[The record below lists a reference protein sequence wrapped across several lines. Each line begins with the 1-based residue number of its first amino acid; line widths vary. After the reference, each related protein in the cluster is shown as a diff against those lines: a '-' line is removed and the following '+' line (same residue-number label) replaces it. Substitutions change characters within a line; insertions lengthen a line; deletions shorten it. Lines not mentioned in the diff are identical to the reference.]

1 MFLFFHCKIT
11 VNEICLECR
20 LCRLPMIIDAI
31 TANPW
36 GFDCTKLAVNS
47 CNLLILRTK
56 RVIFNLG
63 LWTNKACRSNIP
75 RHFSSF
81 DVPGFT
87 WPQGVTSQ
95 KKKTTEKNNNNK
107 KKNSSVPGNLHL
119 HLKNTKNLHKL
130 HQTLWVCMNMSK
142 ACAQE
147 HGVWLLFQFCEVVD
161 ECLIGSS
168 SPVPPSTLHAL
179 IPGKQGQSLL
189 FHRLHYPRRLFHRL
203 RHPRRLPSHLHAL
216 ADSAVS
222 ETPVRPNAW
231 LQPESLAFAN
241 VPRMHPGLGSRLF
254 FVHSAGRQA
263 LVFLCK
269 MFNSFVHV
277 FFPKKIY

>member
-11 VNEICLECR
+11 VSEICPECR
-20 LCRLPMIIDAI
+20 RCRLSMIIDAI
-31 TANPW
+31 TANPS
-36 GFDCTKLAVNS
+36 GFNRTKLAVNS

-56 RVIFNLG
+56 GVIFNLG
-63 LWTNKACRSNIP
+63 IWTNKACRSNIP

-95 KKKTTEKNNNNK
+95 KKETTGKNNNDNK
-107 KKNSSVPGNLHL
+107 KPQLSAASEKYKKPAQTTSNSVVSHEYF
-119 HLKNTKNLHKL
+119 
-130 HQTLWVCMNMSK
+130 QSFCSK
-142 ACAQE
+142 PCAQE

-168 SPVPPSTLHAL
+168 SPAPPSTLHAL

-189 FHRLHYPRRLFHRL
+189 FHRLHYPRRLFHHL
-203 RHPRRLPSHLHAL
+203 RHPRPTPHPLHAL

-222 ETPVRPNAW
+222 EAPVRPNA
-231 LQPESLAFAN
+231 
-241 VPRMHPGLGSRLF
+241 
-254 FVHSAGRQA
+254 
-263 LVFLCK
+263 
-269 MFNSFVHV
+269 
-277 FFPKKIY
+277 